1 MLKYTD
7 YDIVFREIP
16 NEVTLAINLSNC
28 PHRCVG
34 CHSPQLQQDIGEELN
49 EKSLEKIIKNYDNFI
64 TCVCFMGGDSSPAEI
79 GKLADFVKNKWN
91 QKLKI
96 GWYSGNDK
104 VSNLVSVKNLNFV
117 KLGEYKHQLGGLDCK
132 TTNQRLYS
140 IDNLKFND
148 ITFKLQKK

>member
-49 EKSLEKIIKNYDNFI
+49 EKSLEKIIKNYGDFI
-64 TCVCFMGGDSSPAEI
+64 TCVCFMGGDSSPVEI
-79 GKLADFVKNKWN
+79 EKLADFVKKKWDK
-91 QKLKI
+91 KLKI

-104 VSNLVSVKNLNFV
+104 VSSLISVKNFNFV
-117 KLGEYKHQLGGLDCK
+117 KLGGYKHQLGGLDNQN
-132 TTNQRLYS
+132 TNQRLYC
-140 IDNLKFND
+140 IENQEFND
-148 ITFKLQKK
+148 ITFKMQKK